1 MLSGEHINPTH
12 RGTCGAWAIAGIVLA
27 LGLANCIRLKELAHC
42 AMENDGL
49 TDFLKGIAVM
59 GRGFDFGYIYAR
71 ETNDG

>member
-1 MLSGEHINPTH
+1 
-12 RGTCGAWAIAGIVLA
+12 
-27 LGLANCIRLKELAHC
+27 
-42 AMENDGL
+42 MENDGL